1 MKKNDLNEFPLT
13 TKVIFYVH
21 RLTSTMRNKR
31 SCCDCVYF
39 FFSRKCWVTC
49 MKVVWAH
56 FFVFWKQVKSSEY
69 FWLSFTFSEKKRR
82 KAAKNNKNDNNG
94 EKKHACVFVFQFV
107 GFLFGYKC
115 VVSFVHKVHARN
127 GILVVDEI
135 LLLTKW
141 KRMKMKIIMSGC
153 IRRTHEKS
161 SRITKYTTHSND
173 EIFSIYEFL

>member
-31 SCCDCVYF
+31 SCCDCMYF

-69 FWLSFTFSEKKRR
+69 FWLSFTFSEKKS
-82 KAAKNNKNDNNG
+82 G
-94 EKKHACVFVFQFV
+94 EKRLKIIKMTTTVKKSTHVYLFFQFV

-141 KRMKMKIIMSGC
+141 KKWRWK
-153 IRRTHEKS
+153 
-161 SRITKYTTHSND
+161 
-173 EIFSIYEFL
+173 

>member
-1 MKKNDLNEFPLT
+1 MNIVKKNDLNEFPLT

-39 FFSRKCWVTC
+39 FSLANVEWHVWKLYERIFCVLKTGEVKRIFLAVFYFFRK
-49 MKVVWAH
+49 
-56 FFVFWKQVKSSEY
+56 
-69 FWLSFTFSEKKRR
+69 KKRR

-135 LLLTKW
+135 LLLTK
-141 KRMKMKIIMSGC
+141 KNEDENNNERMYTSHTRKIV
-153 IRRTHEKS
+153 
-161 SRITKYTTHSND
+161 SNN
-173 EIFSIYEFL
+173 

>member
-1 MKKNDLNEFPLT
+1 
-13 TKVIFYVH
+13 
-21 RLTSTMRNKR
+21 
-31 SCCDCVYF
+31 
-39 FFSRKCWVTC
+39 

-56 FFVFWKQVKSSEY
+56 FFLFWKQVKSSEY
-69 FWLSFTFSEKKRR
+69 FWLSFTFSEKKRL
-82 KAAKNNKNDNNG
+82 KIIKMTTTV
-94 EKKHACVFVFQFV
+94 KKSTHVYLFFQFV

-141 KRMKMKIIMSGC
+141 KKMKMKIIMSGC

-161 SRITKYTTHSND
+161 SRITKYTLHIRTMRYLVFMSFYSCISMMPRIKADINKKKHCTVSQNETGMCECD
-173 EIFSIYEFL
+173 ASYNSFW